1 MVNTQVL
8 VGLYQLLRPPL
19 KDIWVPYL
27 QFCTSSEMD
36 LIWSIP
42 NVDEICRR
50 IRAGGSATSMALG
63 REYGIS
69 CGSSTATVRR
79 TGWTRQL
86 DGAALCA
93 VSSSLQHLA
102 SHVSAWPQRSNL
114 KQGPMWDSVDK
125 SNASELPYP
134 QSRTARQWSWLQC
147 DSVRDRVLRAFPT
160 LHVHPIQNTSIS
172 AWDVIYYSSSPPLD
186 YT

>member
-1 MVNTQVL
+1 MLITLNNCWISDNICMATLCVTTLRDWFFQ
-8 VGLYQLLRPPL
+8 LYYICLAIFETFSFSFISF
-19 KDIWVPYL
+19 K
-27 QFCTSSEMD
+27 
-36 LIWSIP
+36 LILSIP

-114 KQGPMWDSVDK
+114 KQGPMWDSLDK
-125 SNASELPYP
+125 SNASKLPSP
-134 QSRTARQWSWLQC
+134 QSRTPC
-147 DSVRDRVLRAFPT
+147 
-160 LHVHPIQNTSIS
+160 LHRPETSFNTI
-172 AWDVIYYSSSPPLD
+172 PPLLLI
-186 YT
+186 THRTF

>member
-1 MVNTQVL
+1 MKRAFMQESITIMCSSPEMDVNL
-8 VGLYQLLRPPL
+8 VEGQGGEHAAPGKNLAPSPSSQRYLGPP
-19 KDIWVPYL
+19 L
-27 QFCTSSEMD
+27 QFCISSEMD

-114 KQGPMWDSVDK
+114 KQGPM
-125 SNASELPYP
+125 
-134 QSRTARQWSWLQC
+134 
-147 DSVRDRVLRAFPT
+147 
-160 LHVHPIQNTSIS
+160 
-172 AWDVIYYSSSPPLD
+172 
-186 YT
+186 